1 MPLFYT
7 PKPRQFHY
15 TPRFYDPEKEEWEA
29 LKKKYAMK
37 QEAEARAKQAP
48 ETESEVD
55 YFERRL
61 KELDRKEK
69 KSGLGINDLFRKR
82 EMPKFN
88 YQPRFVNSDATP
100 EQEKQSAEIAQRI
113 RSRKMSRRFDIED
126 TEYFKPVSAGKIMLY
141 VMVVVMMLI
150 WIFF

>member
-88 YQPRFVNSDATP
+88 YQPRFANSDTTP
-100 EQEKQSAEIAQRI
+100 ELEKQSAEIAQRI
-113 RSRKMSRRFDIED
+113 RSRKMRRRFDIED

>member
-29 LKKKYAMK
+29 MKKKYAMK
-37 QEAEARAKQAP
+37 QEAEARAKQAS

-88 YQPRFVNSDATP
+88 YQPRFANSDATP

>member
-88 YQPRFVNSDATP
+88 YQPRFANSDTTP

>member
-37 QEAEARAKQAP
+37 QEAEARAKQAS

-88 YQPRFVNSDATP
+88 YQPRFANSDTTP

-126 TEYFKPVSAGKIMLY
+126 TEYFKPISAGKIMLY

>member
-37 QEAEARAKQAP
+37 QEAEARAKQTP

-88 YQPRFVNSDATP
+88 YQPRFANSDTTP

-126 TEYFKPVSAGKIMLY
+126 TEYFKPISAGKIMLY